1 MWSVRQA
8 SHRNQVINRRI
19 AEGREPSDDV
29 LTERLAPYRSVSSDL
44 QLLLIPV
51 DGSALNE
58 VIGRS
63 PQSAQL
69 VAWMAN
75 SRRHRGQ

>member
-1 MWSVRQA
+1 M
-8 SHRNQVINRRI
+8 INRRI
-19 AEGREPSDDV
+19 AELREPSGDG
-29 LTERLAPYRSVSSDL
+29 LTERLAPYRSVSFDL

-75 SRRHRGQ
+75 SLRHRGQ